1 MVAMLQEVDA
11 PAPAIEI
18 CPTSNLITLGLSS
31 YAEHPYLRTWLDL
44 QYPISIN
51 TDDRG
56 IFDSS
61 LTLQLLY
68 VKDAMLLDLADIV
81 QILGK
86 DSEACIS
93 CTVYTCIDI
102 LIAKLFEFLVR
113 I

>member
-1 MVAMLQEVDA
+1 MVVMLQQKDG

-68 VKDAMLLDLADIV
+68 VKDAMKLDLADLV
-81 QILGK
+81 QILGTRFIMYCL
-86 DSEACIS
+86 SEHQIVELTLDNCIFS
-93 CTVYTCIDI
+93 I
-102 LIAKLFEFLVR
+102 L
-113 I
+113 